1 MDCHDVRL
9 LLTLH
14 RREPEQLDAVEL
26 EALECHIEL
35 CPGCQNWNRSEARFD
50 VAVTSAVKNVP
61 LPVGLKDKISGRLR
75 ETRAPRRKTWL
86 AVAAAFLLMV
96 GGGTGTYF
104 WMQPEFIDWHP
115 ISDEFE
121 KQGADEQTV
130 ENYFAGKGY
139 AMTPPPQFMYDYLL
153 TYELAFFQGKL
164 VPRLT
169 FQCQQNNRVVT
180 ANVYCLSTRQFRFD
194 ESQVPESSPHRQIQ
208 VIQGESEIYVVK
220 CIGGDVSMLKRGTY

>member
-26 EALECHIEL
+26 AALERHIEL
-35 CPGCQNWNRSEARFD
+35 CPGCQNWYQSEARFD
-50 VAVTSAVKNVP
+50 AAVTSAVKSMP
-61 LPVGLKDKISGRLR
+61 LPVGLKDKIAGRLKA
-75 ETRAPRRKTWL
+75 TPAPRNKAWL
-86 AVAAAFLLMV
+86 VAAACLLLLV

-104 WMQPEFIDWHP
+104 WMQPELIETP
-115 ISDEFE
+115 VSDEFD

-130 ENYFAGKGY
+130 ENFFTGKGY
-139 AMTPPPQFMYDYLL
+139 AMKAPPQFTYDYLL

-180 ANVYCLSTRQFRFD
+180 ANVYCLKTSQFRLD
-194 ESQVPESSPHRQIQ
+194 EAQEPESSPHRQIH
-208 VIQGESEIYVVK
+208 VIQDEREIYVVK
-220 CIGGDVSMLKRGTY
+220 CTGGDLSMLKRGTY